1 MEDKNKKVT
10 MQDVALKAGVSYQTV
25 SRVLN
30 NSCNVSAATKEKI
43 ENAIAE
49 LKYVPNLLAQQ
60 LAKKERNV
68 IGIINTS
75 ILSQASADVASLV
88 RKYALEADYQIAFTL
103 ASDHDFSN
111 VQDAVNELKSQLV
124 TKIIINL
131 PIDSNDA
138 IELTKANSDLTIL
151 FVDVD
156 PFCPVFNVTF
166 NPADGTLF
174 SVSHLRDL
182 GHQKVALLAGPEGI
196 SSSESRLKCW
206 REGLRINNLQ
216 EVCFERGDWTAQS
229 GYLATI
235 KMLRDHHDFTAIL
248 VANDQMALGAISA
261 LTQNN
266 LLVPEDV
273 SVVGYDDYQDS
284 AFYLPPLTSVHL
296 DRDLQCRLAVSKL
309 TNQNEPM
316 ASSVLPTTLITRK
329 STARIDVKRADIQSM
344 AKTLR
349 EAAAILEKR
358 KEQFFLKNSLIF
370 ARKPQILNDFHLI
383 STVFY
388 YFKTFVLLI

>member
-358 KEQFFLKNSLIF
+358 KE
-370 ARKPQILNDFHLI
+370 
-383 STVFY
+383 
-388 YFKTFVLLI
+388 